1 MPRPPAPRS
10 QRSFSGAFAAAD
22 RGTGPAS
29 SASLAAAKEEPG
41 GVMESVAQRAAP
53 GCRPSLRVMGAVACI
68 AWAAGSLLG
77 LALVV
82 RDLNTVALFVRSLT
96 PCHAAAARPRSGRQ
110 LE

>member
-1 MPRPPAPRS
+1 
-10 QRSFSGAFAAAD
+10 
-22 RGTGPAS
+22 
-29 SASLAAAKEEPG
+29 
-41 GVMESVAQRAAP
+41 MESVAQRAAP
-53 GCRPSLRVMGAVACI
+53 GCRPSLRVMSAVACI
-68 AWAAGSLLG
+68 ARAAGSLLG